1 MRFAATA
8 AGRAAAGSGPGAR
21 YAWVMEE
28 TRPSLARRAVA
39 VVIIAIAAW
48 LLLKV
53 VIGIIA
59 SIAWIAVAA
68 IAVVGVLWAINTL
81 T

>member
-1 MRFAATA
+1 
-8 AGRAAAGSGPGAR
+8 
-21 YAWVMEE
+21 MEE

-39 VVIIAIAAW
+39 VLILAVAAW

-59 SIAWIAVAA
+59 SVAWIVMAVV
-68 IAVVGVLWAINTL
+68 AVVGVLWAFNTL
-81 T
+81 R

>member
-1 MRFAATA
+1 
-8 AGRAAAGSGPGAR
+8 
-21 YAWVMEE
+21 MEE
-28 TRPSLARRAVA
+28 TGPSLARRAVA
-39 VVIIAIAAW
+39 VVILAVAAW

-59 SIAWIAVAA
+59 SVAWIVVAV
-68 IAVVGVLWAINTL
+68 IAVFGILWAINTL